1 MYVSSS
7 LEKLNI
13 HTCKYVRVLEVCMKI
28 YNIAS
33 YGALNLYLLYV
44 DTVFAIIKYCLHI
57 SKNSETDFLV
67 TNALQDNNAMFQ
79 NKNDCWLSCIYMI
92 LKDCNLLRLFNNPQA
107 MTRRH
112 ITYLKIICS
121 QNLLNTGL

>member
-1 MYVSSS
+1 MYRTEVVGFLKSNRLCKSKEKPLRDMYVSSS

-13 HTCKYVRVLEVCMKI
+13 HTCKYVRVLEVCMKTS
-28 YNIAS
+28 NIAS
-33 YGALNLYLLYV
+33 YGALNWYLLYV

-79 NKNDCWLSCIYMI
+79 NKNDC
-92 LKDCNLLRLFNNPQA
+92 
-107 MTRRH
+107 
-112 ITYLKIICS
+112 
-121 QNLLNTGL
+121 